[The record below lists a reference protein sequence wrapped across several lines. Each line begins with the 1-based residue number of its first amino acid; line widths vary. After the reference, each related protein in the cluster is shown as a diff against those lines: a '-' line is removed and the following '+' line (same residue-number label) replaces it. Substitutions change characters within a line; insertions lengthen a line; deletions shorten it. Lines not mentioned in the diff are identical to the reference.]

1 MNSHIS
7 KKICFSPGWIS
18 GFIDAEASFMLLI
31 LRNRTLKMGYQ
42 VALCFSIGLHI
53 KDLAILEGIKAYFK
67 GIGSITFPKKNVA
80 LFRITSLKDLAVLI
94 KHIVKYPLLSQK
106 CADYKLFKKA
116 I

>member
-67 GIGSITFPKKNVA
+67 GIGSITFPKK
-80 LFRITSLKDLAVLI
+80 
-94 KHIVKYPLLSQK
+94 K
-106 CADYKLFKKA
+106 CCFIQDYIFKRFGGINQA
-116 I
+116 Y